1 MAAPNYEQIQSFGN
15 VSNQLQSAALDEFA
29 EYLYE
34 GITQEEIID
43 VAVSVAQKYSMLGA
57 ELGAQWYDLCSELAG
72 LDVEPAELST
82 SNLETLD
89 SRAAAFAETVDKGAL
104 QAAFNSFLQNE
115 INNSIRITGNAN
127 LWRDYERGKAPGK
140 WARVPVGDT
149 CAWCLMLA
157 SQGAWYLSEESALG
171 QSSDHYHDGC
181 DCKAVYHADAESIAG
196 YTKLDEYKHMYYD
209 AENLR
214 MANRDPNRDYKYPDE
229 LQERITNAHDRHEK
243 IEERKALEAAER
255 GEDYEKNPWTVYNED
270 LIIMRYKY
278 GLS

>member
-1 MAAPNYEQIQSFGN
+1 MAAPNYEQIQSFGA
-15 VSNQLQSAALDEFA
+15 VSEQLRAAALDEFA

-34 GITQEEIID
+34 GITQAEVID
-43 VAVSVAQKYSMLGA
+43 VAVSIAQKYSMLGS
-57 ELGAQWYDLCSELAG
+57 ELGAQWYDLCSQLAG

-82 SNLETLD
+82 STIDTLD
-89 SRAAAFAETVDKGAL
+89 TRAGAFAEAVDAAATESL
-104 QAAFNSFLQNE
+104 QAAFNGWLQNE
-115 INNSIRITGNAN
+115 INNSIRLTGSAN

-171 QSSDHYHDGC
+171 KESGHYHDAC
-181 DCKAVYHADAESIAG
+181 NCIAVYHADAESISG
-196 YTKLDEYKHMYYD
+196 YSKLDEYKSMYYD

-214 MANRDPNRDYKYPDE
+214 MANRDPYNDYEYPEE
-229 LQERITNAHDRHEK
+229 LQDRITRAKAAHIANYEA
-243 IEERKALEAAER
+243 EETDK
-255 GEDYEKNPWTVYNED
+255 KWTVYNED

-278 GLS
+278 GLK